1 MISKKD
7 LVVISYLRNNC
18 RETLTAISKKSR
30 IPVSTIYEKIK
41 RSEGGVITKHTCL
54 VDFTKLGFNTRAK
67 VVIQAGASGK
77 PELLS
82 FLIKHQNVNSV
93 YKINNGYD
101 FMIDSV
107 FRNMRE
113 LEEFLETIQER
124 FKTKKQETYF
134 IIDDL
139 KREAFLSDP
148 QTLDLVV

>member
-7 LVVISYLRNNC
+7 LVVISHLRNNC

-107 FRNMRE
+107 FKNMRE

-124 FKTKKQETYF
+124 FRTKKQETYF